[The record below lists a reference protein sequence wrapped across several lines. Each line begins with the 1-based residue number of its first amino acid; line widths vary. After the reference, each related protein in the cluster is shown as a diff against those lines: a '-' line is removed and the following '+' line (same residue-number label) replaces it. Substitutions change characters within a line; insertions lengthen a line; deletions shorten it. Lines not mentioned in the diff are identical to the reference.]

1 MPVIGHV
8 KLQEESDSLK
18 EGRSTAAYLFNDKI
32 SANKFADA
40 VTQYVKNAEVV
51 DGNKKNQF
59 KVRLQLNKDEKG
71 KNKDTM
77 KVVSLAQRNHGK
89 IDIRESE
96 LLESIVST
104 VFFAPKARG
113 LEDWSKD
120 SEDAVDKGKED
131 DEEGN
136 DIEDEEETN
145 EIIQPTDE
153 SAEFHAAAR
162 TSYNFYFG
170 TKFNNK

>member
-1 MPVIGHV
+1 MSKFAFTGIVEMPAIGNV
-8 KLQEESDSLK
+8 RLQEESKELE
-18 EGRSTAAYLFNDKI
+18 EGRSTAAYLFNDKL

-40 VTQYVKNAEVV
+40 VDKYVKNSEVV

-59 KVRLQLNKDEKG
+59 KVRLQLNKDDSG
-71 KNKDTM
+71 KNKDTI

-96 LLESIVST
+96 LLEGIVNT
-104 VFFAPKARG
+104 VFFSPKPRG

-120 SEDAVDKGKED
+120 SEDAVDKAKED

-136 DIEDEEETN
+136 DIDDEEE
-145 EIIQPTDE
+145 EDIQEE
-153 SAEFHAAAR
+153 SV
-162 TSYNFYFG
+162 FG
-170 TKFNNK
+170 GFNKNGPFKF